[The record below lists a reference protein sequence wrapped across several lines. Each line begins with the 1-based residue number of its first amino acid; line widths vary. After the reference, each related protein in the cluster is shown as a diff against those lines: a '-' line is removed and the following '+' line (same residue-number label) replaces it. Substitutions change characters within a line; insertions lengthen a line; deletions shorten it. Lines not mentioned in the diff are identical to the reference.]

1 MTRKKSDNKIL
12 LTGKWIKYGIITEYY
27 IGVKMNEL

>member
-1 MTRKKSDNKIL
+1 MTRKKSDKIL